1 MVGSRASSSAK
12 DGAGRFHGLRR
23 ALDDVANAHFE
34 GTKISRRGGVHGA
47 LKAAFVVGW
56 FVASYLA
63 LVFLV
68 SSWWQAV
75 LVGVSMS
82 AAATA
87 IGFVVVH
94 DANHGALCESHL
106 GNRAWS
112 ALFDV
117 MGISS
122 HVWRRSHNVDHH
134 ARPNVDGAD
143 PDIDFGSLARLA
155 PSQAWRWWHRYQHLY
170 LFPLYG
176 FAYPRWVLI
185 EDFARVARGRIGSK
199 PLRRPKG
206 REAVLFFA
214 GKLAFVG
221 WAIALPSF
229 YHPVWKVLLVALA
242 CGYLVGLALALTV
255 SLGHSVEG
263 ISFSELTPAN
273 ADEWCAH
280 QIEASCDFGT
290 RNAALTWYTGALNFQ
305 VTHHLFPRIS
315 HVHYVALSPLVEKV
329 CDDFGVRRITHPSFF
344 AALGA
349 HRRLLRSLGAGAPS
363 RRSVAGF
370 EEASSPLLSA
380 VSGAPTSTHQ

>member
-12 DGAGRFHGLRR
+12 DGAGRYQGLRR
-23 ALDDVANAHFE
+23 ALDEVANAHFE
-34 GTKISRRGGVHGA
+34 GAKTSRRGGMRGTA
-47 LKAAFVVGW
+47 KSLLIVGW
-56 FVASYLA
+56 FVSSYIA
-63 LVFLV
+63 LVFFV
-68 SSWWQAV
+68 GAWWQAV
-75 LVGVSMS
+75 LAGVSMS

-94 DANHGALCESHL
+94 DANHGALCESNL
-106 GNRAWS
+106 ANRAWS

-143 PDIDFGSLARLA
+143 PDIDFGTLARLA
-155 PSQAWRWWHRYQHLY
+155 PSQRWRWWHRYQHVY

-199 PLRRPKG
+199 PLRRPRG
-206 REAVLFFA
+206 REAVLFVA
-214 GKLAFVG
+214 GKLTFVA
-221 WAIALPSF
+221 WALVLPSF

-255 SLGHSVEG
+255 SLGHSVE
-263 ISFSELTPAN
+263 
-273 ADEWCAH
+273 
-280 QIEASCDFGT
+280 
-290 RNAALTWYTGALNFQ
+290 LTWYTGALNYQ

-315 HVHYVALSPLVEKV
+315 HVHYVALSPLVERV
-329 CDDFGVRRITHPSFF
+329 CDEFGVRRITHPSFF
-344 AALGA
+344 AALNA
-349 HRRLLRSLGAGAPS
+349 HRRLLRTLGARA
-363 RRSVAGF
+363 F
-370 EEASSPLLSA
+370 EPTSHPLLSG
-380 VSGAPTSTHQ
+380 VSPAHTSTHQ